1 MASSNKKNNIVDAF
15 ADFMEMKES
24 EAKPNDL
31 GDLLGGVAELC
42 KMFVSERKDRA
53 AGKAN

>member
-1 MASSNKKNNIVDAF
+1 MTGKNNIVDAF

-42 KMFVSERKDRA
+42 QMFVSERIDRA